1 MIAQEMAVGPE
12 LARLWLEKNNSN
24 RKLREHHINQ
34 LAQEMKEGAWVLNG
48 DTIKFN
54 SNGTLIDGQHRLTAI
69 IKSDCTIQTLVV
81 FGIDNPTAFMTID
94 TNSLTRAA
102 STLGEQAG
110 LTNSIKT
117 LAVARRLLYWE
128 KMPDKKDFTF
138 NTELWRTLLQRH
150 VIDYA
155 KAHEDEI
162 ANTIFAIDT
171 SAPYKRCGVSSALV
185 SALIV
190 CKRINPIKGQM
201 FIDAI
206 KTGANLTENSPVRL
220 LRERLTYPPE
230 KRYSRMAWEL
240 EVMAL
245 VFKVFNYY
253 LNNKPMKTLRWRQ
266 AGDMAE
272 SFPVPGAAA

>member
-1 MIAQEMAVGPE
+1 
-12 LARLWLEKNNSN
+12 
-24 RKLREHHINQ
+24 
-34 LAQEMKEGAWVLNG
+34 
-48 DTIKFN
+48 
-54 SNGTLIDGQHRLTAI
+54 
-69 IKSDCTIQTLVV
+69 
-81 FGIDNPTAFMTID
+81 MTID

-162 ANTIFAIDT
+162 ANTIYAIDT

-253 LNNKPMKTLRWRQ
+253 LNNKAMKTLRWRQ